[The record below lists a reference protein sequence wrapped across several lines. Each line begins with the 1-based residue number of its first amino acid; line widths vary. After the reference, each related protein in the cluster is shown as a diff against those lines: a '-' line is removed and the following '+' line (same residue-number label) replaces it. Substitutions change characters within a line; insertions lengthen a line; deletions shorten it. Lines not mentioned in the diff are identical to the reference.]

1 VWSIPSERYVL
12 TVTFLVD
19 VYYGKN
25 IGVRSLGIVLF
36 RIHDDVSNI
45 SASCRSLSFT
55 SLIQTKMPG
64 TQPNHVQAEFSWVS
78 ANGCRWNSD
87 LQTQLEI

>member
-36 RIHDDVSNI
+36 RIHDDVYTMI
-45 SASCRSLSFT
+45 SVSCRSLSFT
-55 SLIQTKMPG
+55 SLIQTKMLG
-64 TQPNHVQAEFSWVS
+64 TQPNHVQAEFS
-78 ANGCRWNSD
+78 
-87 LQTQLEI
+87 